1 MKSLRILQLYSD
13 HRWTG
18 PAEPVLSLSKELIR
32 RGHRVLFACATKPTT
47 RLENRVRKAGLPV
60 LTDLMLN
67 RYFDL
72 FDNFYDVITLPKV
85 LKEYKI
91 DILHTHLSHDHIIGA
106 LGNKLCRKK
115 AYLVRTVH
123 EAVPRHRTSLE
134 RFVYRKMTDRVIT
147 ICESARESLIQDL
160 KEDSAKVKTI
170 HGAVDI
176 KRFNP
181 RIKGGKIREKFG
193 FDEKVPVAG
202 VIAHLHDHGK
212 HEYFLKAIP
221 EVKKA
226 VPNAKFFIV
235 GRGSHRPTLEKLV
248 KELNITDDVIF
259 VGHWDED
266 FPQVLAALDVKVY
279 LVPGF
284 DGSCR
289 AVLEAM
295 AMEKPVVAAKVGPLP
310 ETIKDGLT
318 GFLVD
323 PEDTSSLACAIVR
336 LLKDKEL
343 ARKMGRRGR
352 RLIEE
357 EFREHIRAVRTE
369 EVYYDLMK
377 ETPKLRS

>member
-1 MKSLRILQLYSD
+1 
-13 HRWTG
+13 
-18 PAEPVLSLSKELIR
+18 LSLSKELIR

-47 RLENRVRKAGLPV
+47 RLEDRVRKAGLPV
-60 LTDLMLN
+60 LTDLRLN
-67 RYFDL
+67 RYFNL
-72 FDNFYDVITLPKV
+72 FDNFYDVITLPQV
-85 LKEYKI
+85 LKKHRI
-91 DILHTHLSHDHIIGA
+91 DILHTHLSHDHVIGI
-106 LGNKLCRKK
+106 LGNSLCRRKVF
-115 AYLVRTVH
+115 LVRTVH
-123 EAVPRHRTSLE
+123 EAVPRHRTPLE
-134 RFVYRKMTDRVIT
+134 RFVYRKMTDRIIT

-181 RIKGGKIREKFG
+181 RIKGDKIREKFG
-193 FDEKVPVAG
+193 LDEKLPVAG

-226 VPNAKFFIV
+226 ASNAKFFIV
-235 GRGSHRPTLEKLV
+235 GRGSHRPALEKLV
-248 KELNITDDVIF
+248 KELNIIDDVIF
-259 VGHWDED
+259 AGHWDED
-266 FPQVLAALDVKVY
+266 LPQVLAALDVKVY

-323 PEDTSSLACAIVR
+323 PEDTSALACAIVR
-336 LLKDKEL
+336 LFKDKKL

-357 EFREHIRAVRTE
+357 EFREHIRTARTE

-377 ETPKLRS
+377 EAPKLRS